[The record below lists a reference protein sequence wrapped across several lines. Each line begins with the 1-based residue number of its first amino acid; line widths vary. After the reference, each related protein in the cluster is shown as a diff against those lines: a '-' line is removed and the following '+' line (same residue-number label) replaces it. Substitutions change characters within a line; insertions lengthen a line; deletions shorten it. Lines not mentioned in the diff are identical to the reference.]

1 MQLPD
6 HYPPILADIAHLLR
20 ARLGQH
26 LPDTSAETLAMA
38 CTEDLGLTFSGCQ
51 IYIPK
56 QDSVKRAQRDAAI
69 ASAFNGRNHAGLARR
84 FGLTVTQI
92 YDILARQRHDRQPP
106 LF

>member
-6 HYPPILADIAHLLR
+6 HYPPILADIALLLHG
-20 ARLGQH
+20 RLHQH
-26 LPDTSAETLAMA
+26 LPAAQAETLARA
-38 CTEDLGLTFSGCQ
+38 CAEDLGLTFSGCQ

-69 ASAFNGRNHAGLARR
+69 ASAFNGRNHADLARR
-84 FGLTVTQI
+84 FSLTVTQI